1 MAITKTDFIN
11 YTRCPNYLVYEEIK
25 KNKLDSDITYQEY
38 KEQETKEQIKELL
51 DAMFEINEND
61 EEIDL
66 TEKEN
71 AQLKAMMPYYKGVET
86 EAGKLATK
94 YFGGKSVYAE
104 STKEQESFEYLHSGI
119 RYVCYVD
126 IYNEKDDTINIIEV
140 KATTTNKYLKQL
152 VANYPKKDKYPIF
165 LKQNNMLKLKGEIPN
180 YPLNAEMPLNKYEEK
195 RQRLFDRYD
204 LGKYFYDIAI
214 QRFIIEGE
222 YKNAHNETKLKN
234 INYYLAVLNADYV
247 FDGKY
252 IDGKPIYDLNS
263 DNEELIVF
271 IDVNEITKEYQ
282 SIIANEAKIL
292 EERLFNPIL
301 RNCPM
306 GRFCERKKTSECKYL
321 SVVCGKDIP
330 KKNSALNYLN
340 NGFGFKDENGERIK
354 GLDLINKGYLHML
367 DIPESFITSKK
378 HEIQRDCLRFNKTYI
393 NKEKLKD
400 GLKMLKYPI
409 YHLDFETFPCPLPR
423 FKGEIP
429 YIQSPF
435 EFSLH
440 IEHEPGV
447 CDKHKDN
454 FVFLNKTTG
463 DEREEMVKALVTHI
477 KPGGTM
483 LAQNVSF
490 EKGRIKELSNIFPKY
505 RDELMEIYDK
515 AFDLLWLVNTKTDM
529 YEALGYSKEEASLFN
544 YYTSDLS
551 GSFSI
556 KKTLPVFSDLSYKDL
571 VVKNGTEAIVV
582 YANYP
587 YMSKEEF
594 ALKYQALIDYCCQ
607 DTWAM
612 VVILEALRKL
622 VK

>member
-11 YTRCPNYLVYEEIK
+11 YTRCPNYSIYEEIK

-38 KEQETKEQIKELL
+38 KEQETKEQIKELIGS
-51 DAMFEINEND
+51 MFEIDEND
-61 EEIDL
+61 NEIDL

-71 AQLKAMMPYYKGVET
+71 AQLKAMMPYYKGVEI
-86 EAGKLATK
+86 EAGKLVDK
-94 YFGGKSVYAE
+94 IFGGKSVYAE
-104 STKEQESFEYLHSGI
+104 NTNDQESFEYLKNGL

-126 IYNEKDDTINIIEV
+126 IYNENDNSINIVEV
-140 KATTTNKYLKQL
+140 KATTTNKYMKLE
-152 VANYPKKDKYPIF
+152 ANYPKQDKYPIF
-165 LKQNNMLKLKGEIPN
+165 LKQKNILKLKGEISD
-180 YPLNAEMPLNKYEEK
+180 YPLINEMPLEKYEEK
-195 RQRLFDRYD
+195 RQKLFDRYD

-222 YKNAHNETKLKN
+222 YKNSHNEEELKK

-247 FDGKY
+247 FDGTY
-252 IDGKPIYDLNS
+252 IDGKPNYVTNS
-263 DNEELIVF
+263 DNEDLITL

-282 SIIANEAKIL
+282 KIIENEETIL

-301 RNCPM
+301 RDCPM

-321 SVVCGKDIP
+321 SVICGKNIP
-330 KKNSALNYLN
+330 KKNSSLNYLN

-378 HEIQRDCLRFNKTYI
+378 HEIQRDCLRFNKVYI
-393 NKEKLKD
+393 NKDKLAS
-400 GLKMLKYPI
+400 GLTMLKYPI

-454 FVFLNKTTG
+454 YVFLNKTTG
-463 DEREEMVKALVTHI
+463 DEREEMVKALITYI

-483 LAQNVSF
+483 LAQNVAF
-490 EKGRIKELSNIFPKY
+490 EKGRIKELSKIFPQYKK
-505 RDELMEIYDK
+505 ELMEIYDK
-515 AFDLLWLVNTKTDM
+515 AFDLLWLVNTKSDM
-529 YEALGYSKEEASLFN
+529 YESLGYSKEEASLFN
-544 YYTSDLS
+544 YYSSDLS

>member
-11 YTRCPNYLVYEEIK
+11 YTRCSNYSIYEEIK

-38 KEQETKEQIKELL
+38 KEQETKEQIKELIGS
-51 DAMFEINEND
+51 MFEIDEND
-61 EEIDL
+61 NEIDL

-71 AQLKAMMPYYKGVET
+71 AQLKAMMPYYKGVEI
-86 EAGKLATK
+86 EAGKLVDK
-94 YFGGKSVYAE
+94 IFGGKSVYAE
-104 STKEQESFEYLHSGI
+104 NTNDQESFEYLKNGL

-126 IYNEKDDTINIIEV
+126 IYNENDNSINIVEV
-140 KATTTNKYLKQL
+140 KATTTNKYMKLE
-152 VANYPKKDKYPIF
+152 ANYPKQDKYPIF
-165 LKQNNMLKLKGEIPN
+165 LKQKNILKLKGEISD
-180 YPLNAEMPLNKYEEK
+180 YPLINEMPLEKYEEK
-195 RQRLFDRYD
+195 RQKLFDRYD

-222 YKNAHNETKLKN
+222 YKNSHNEEELKK

-247 FDGKY
+247 FDGTY
-252 IDGKPIYDLNS
+252 IDGKPNYVTNS
-263 DNEELIVF
+263 DNEDLITL

-282 SIIANEAKIL
+282 KIIENEETIL

-301 RNCPM
+301 RDCPM

-321 SVVCGKDIP
+321 SVICGKNIP
-330 KKNSALNYLN
+330 KKNSSLNYLN

-378 HEIQRDCLRFNKTYI
+378 HEIQRDCLRFNKVYI
-393 NKEKLKD
+393 NKEKLAA
-400 GLKMLKYPI
+400 GLTMLKYPI

-454 FVFLNKTTG
+454 YVFLNKTTG
-463 DEREEMVKALVTHI
+463 DEREEMVKALITYI

-483 LAQNVSF
+483 LAQNVAF
-490 EKGRIKELSNIFPKY
+490 EKGRIKELSKIFPQYKK
-505 RDELMEIYDK
+505 ELMEIYDK
-515 AFDLLWLVNTKTDM
+515 AFDLLWLVNTKSDM
-529 YEALGYSKEEASLFN
+529 YESLGYSKEEASLFN
-544 YYTSDLS
+544 YYSSDLS